1 MFDGCGGIVMIKQIL
16 KTQPDNTGLINY
28 LNVTGSSVVVDY
40 SGQALL
46 LLNKQG
52 KAIAVT
58 YAKGPAGWI
67 DLMQQVQRFGNRG
80 TGANMVDYWNNL
92 EM

>member
-1 MFDGCGGIVMIKQIL
+1 MIKLID
-16 KTQPDNTGLINY
+16 KNKPDETGLINY
-28 LNVTGSSVVVDY
+28 LNATGSTVVVDY
-40 SGQALL
+40 TGQALL

-58 YAKGPAGWI
+58 YAKGPAGWV

-80 TGANMVDYWNNL
+80 TGANMLDYWNNL
-92 EM
+92 NY

>member
-1 MFDGCGGIVMIKQIL
+1 MIKLIQ
-16 KTQPDNTGLINY
+16 KTQPDETGLINY
-28 LNVTGSSVVVDY
+28 LNATGSAVVVDY
-40 SGQALL
+40 TGKALL

-58 YAKGPAGWI
+58 YVKGPAGWV

-92 EM
+92 KNY

>member
-1 MFDGCGGIVMIKQIL
+1 MIKQIL
-16 KTQPDNTGLINY
+16 KSEPDETGLINY
-28 LNVTGSSVVVDY
+28 LNATGSTVVVDY
-40 SGQALL
+40 TGQALL
-46 LLNKQG
+46 LLNNQG

-80 TGANMVDYWNNL
+80 TGANMRDYWDNL
-92 EM
+92 EF

>member
-1 MFDGCGGIVMIKQIL
+1 MKYVKQIP
-16 KTQPDNTGLINY
+16 KTEPDVTGLINY
-28 LNVTGSSVVVDY
+28 LNATGSSVVVDY
-40 SGQALL
+40 TGQALL

-58 YAKGPAGWI
+58 YAKGPAGWV

-80 TGANMVDYWNNL
+80 TGANMQDYWTNINY
-92 EM
+92 